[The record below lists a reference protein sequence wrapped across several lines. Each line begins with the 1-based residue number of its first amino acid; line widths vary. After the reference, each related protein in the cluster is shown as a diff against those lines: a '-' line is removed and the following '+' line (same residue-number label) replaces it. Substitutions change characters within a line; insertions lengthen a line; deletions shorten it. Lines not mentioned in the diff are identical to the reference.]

1 MKSTTVENR
10 IKDKYNSNVVEF
22 FQKCIENGMETHEIA
37 ELIDCSVSN
46 LRRIARKYKF
56 TFYQPEPTPMFSE
69 NMSFQKESINI
80 DNLLSRKWVIPTLE
94 SA

>member
-10 IKDKYNSNVVEF
+10 IKDKYNTDVVDF
-22 FQKCIENGMETHEIA
+22 FQQCINKGMETHEIA

-56 TFYQPEPTPMFSE
+56 TFYQPEPIPMFSE
-69 NMSFQKESINI
+69 NISFQKESINI
-80 DNLLSRKWVIPTLE
+80 DNLLSRKWVAPSLE
-94 SA
+94 SV